1 MPKNWLRI
9 IFWLTTFLSFGC
21 VNITNVGYDNEK
33 DYVHEPD
40 WDNDDEGG
48 DDNDTHSD
56 TDESPDEDTDDGD
69 NADGTGGTISN
80 LELPFPDNEAWQL
93 TRGYNDGS
101 HMDYG
106 YDWVDDRYA
115 LDFAL
120 SGCES
125 WRKPIHPVREGTVEV
140 VAYDDDGYGHYVLVN
155 HGQGYKSRYA
165 HFDEVLVSTGQSVT
179 QDDTLGLCGN
189 SGYTL
194 GSACPDHPG
203 THLHFALY
211 LNGEA
216 AVPEPMSGHEDFTT
230 GCWYGHH
237 AYLDCNDDG
246 QSDNPTDDTGDSG
259 DDTATDDTGEGGDD
273 PSDDCDYT
281 VPSDV
286 STIQQAINLANAGEV
301 VCVDDGD
308 YHEDFVFGGVDITV
322 RSVNGPDHTNLYG
335 VGTGTYDPL
344 VLAAGGETAAA
355 VLEGFT
361 LYGSGG
367 RVVEMNG
374 GVLTL
379 RQIYIEAGAS
389 STGVVIY
396 GGAGATLENVR
407 IESPVQYGVTV
418 FGAATSVDVRNLIVN
433 NAGSAGIR
441 VGGSSDFTV
450 ANSVFWYCGYGGVWV
465 TDADGHVENTIAVGH
480 TYSGIH
486 LDNSAY
492 TLTADYNTGYD
503 NTQGSTSGYV
513 TLGYANTTQNP
524 MFTNGSG
531 GDFTLQT
538 WSPCRNSG
546 NPDSSLNDP
555 DGTRNDKGAYGGPL
569 GASW

>member
-1 MPKNWLRI
+1 MPKTWQTIILWLA
-9 IFWLTTFLSFGC
+9 TFLLLGC

-33 DYVHEPD
+33 DYVDEPD
-40 WDNDDEGG
+40 WNNNDGNDD
-48 DDNDTHSD
+48 DSNTRPDPD
-56 TDESPDEDTDDGD
+56 TDEAILDGD
-69 NADGTGGTISN
+69 DTGTDGDADGTGGTISN
-80 LELPFPDNEAWQL
+80 LDLPFPDGEVWQL
-93 TRGYNDGS
+93 TRGYNEGS

-120 SGCES
+120 SGCDS
-125 WRKPIHPVREGTVEV
+125 WRKPIHPVREGTIEV
-140 VAYDDDGYGHYVLVN
+140 VAYDDDGYGHYILVN

-165 HFDEVLVSTGQSVT
+165 HLDETLVSTGQSVT

-237 AYLDCNDDG
+237 GYIDCNSDG
-246 QSDNPTDDTGDSG
+246 ESDEPIDDTGD
-259 DDTATDDTGEGGDD
+259 TGEDEDD
-273 PSDDCDYT
+273 IPADDCDYT
-281 VPSDV
+281 VPGDA

-301 VCVDDGD
+301 VCVSDGD
-308 YHEDFVFGGVDITV
+308 YHEDILFGGADITV
-322 RSVNGPDHTNLYG
+322 RSVNGPDHAHLYG

-344 VLAAGGETAAA
+344 VLAASGETAAA

-361 LYGSGG
+361 LHGSGG

-379 RQIYIEAGAS
+379 RQIYIEASAS

-396 GGAGATLENVR
+396 RGAGATLENIR
-407 IESPVQYGVTV
+407 IESPGQYGVTV
-418 FGAATSVDVRNLIVN
+418 FGAATGVDVRNLIVT

-441 VGGSSDFTV
+441 AGDDSDITV
-450 ANSVFWYCGYGGVWV
+450 VNSVFWYCGYGGIWV
-465 TDADGHVENTIAVGH
+465 TDANGHVENTIAVGH

-486 LDNSAY
+486 LDDPAY

-503 NTQGSTSGYV
+503 NVQGSTSGYV

-524 MFTNGSG
+524 MFTDSAS

-555 DGTRNDKGAYGGPL
+555 DGTRNDKGAYGGPF
-569 GASW
+569 GDSW